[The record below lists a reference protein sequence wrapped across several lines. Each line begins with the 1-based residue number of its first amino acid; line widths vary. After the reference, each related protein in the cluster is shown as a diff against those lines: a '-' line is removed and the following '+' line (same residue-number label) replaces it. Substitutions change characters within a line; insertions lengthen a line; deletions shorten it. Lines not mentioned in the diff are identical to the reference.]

1 MMIPLNL
8 PKYQF
13 KLKEEENKVFIFDSI
28 RKKYLQ
34 LTPEEW
40 VRQNI
45 IQFLIEE
52 KKYPKS
58 LFSIEKGI
66 KVSNTSKRVDIA
78 IFNKDRQIEVLV
90 ECKAPEVKI
99 TQKAFDQI
107 ARYNLTLNSKYL
119 VVTNGLEHYYAI
131 MDNEKQKYIFLKD
144 IPTYNLM

>member
-1 MMIPLNL
+1 MIPLNL
-8 PKYQF
+8 PKYHF
-13 KLKEEENKVFIFDSI
+13 KLKEEDNKVFIFDSI

-78 IFNKDRQIEVLV
+78 IYNTDKRIEVLI

-99 TQKAFDQI
+99 TQNAFDQI
-107 ARYNLTLNSKYL
+107 ARYNLTLNAKYL
-119 VVTNGLEHYYAI
+119 VVTNGLSHFFAVI
-131 MDNEKQKYIFLKD
+131 DNINNKYIFLKD
-144 IPTYNLM
+144 LPSYQK

>member
-1 MMIPLNL
+1 MTPLNL
-8 PKYQF
+8 PKYHF
-13 KLKEEENKVFIFDSI
+13 KLKEEDNKVFIFDSI

-78 IFNKDRQIEVLV
+78 IFNKDRQIEVLI
-90 ECKAPEVKI
+90 ECKAPEAKI
-99 TQKAFDQI
+99 TQNAFDQI
-107 ARYNLTLNSKYL
+107 ARYNLTLNAKYL
-119 VVTNGLEHYYAI
+119 VVTNGIEHYYAKL
-131 MDNEKQKYIFLKD
+131 DYKNKKYIFLKEL
-144 IPTYNLM
+144 PTYNY

>member
-1 MMIPLNL
+1 MIPLNL
-8 PKYQF
+8 PKYHF
-13 KLKEEENKVFIFDSI
+13 KLKEEDHKVFIFDSI
-28 RKKYLQ
+28 RKKYIQ

-78 IFNKDRQIEVLV
+78 IYNTDKRIEVLI
-90 ECKAPEVKI
+90 ECKSPEVKI
-99 TQKAFDQI
+99 TQNAFDQI
-107 ARYNLTLNSKYL
+107 ARYNLTLDAKYL
-119 VVTNGLEHYYAI
+119 VVTNGLNHFFAVI
-131 MDNEKQKYIFLKD
+131 DNINNKYIFLKD
-144 IPTYNLM
+144 LPSYQK

>member
-1 MMIPLNL
+1 MIPLNL
-8 PKYQF
+8 PKYHF
-13 KLKEEENKVFIFDSI
+13 KLKEEDNKVFIFDSI

-52 KKYPKS
+52 KNYPKS

-78 IFNKDRQIEVLV
+78 IFNKERQIEVLI

-99 TQKAFDQI
+99 TQNAFDQI
-107 ARYNLTLNSKYL
+107 ARYNLTLNAKYL
-119 VVTNGLEHYYAI
+119 VVTNGLNHFFAVI
-131 MDNEKQKYIFLKD
+131 DNIKNKYIFLKD
-144 IPTYNLM
+144 LPSHQK

>member
-1 MMIPLNL
+1 MTPLNL
-8 PKYQF
+8 PKYNF
-13 KLKEEENKVFIFDSI
+13 KLKEEDNKVFIFDSI

-45 IQFLIEE
+45 IQFLIQE
-52 KKYPKS
+52 KNYPSS
-58 LFSIEKGI
+58 LFSIEKQI
-66 KVSNTSKRVDIA
+66 KVSNTQKRVDIA

-107 ARYNLTLNSKYL
+107 ARYNLTLSAKYL
-119 VVTNGLEHYYAI
+119 IVTNGLEHFFAI
-131 MDNEKQKYIFLKD
+131 IDNSSKKYLFLKD
-144 IPTYNLM
+144 IPAYLK

>member
-1 MMIPLNL
+1 MIPLNL
-8 PKYQF
+8 PKYQI
-13 KLKEEENKVFIFDSI
+13 KLKEEDNKVFIFDII

-40 VRQNI
+40 VRQNF
-45 IQFLIEE
+45 IQFLTEE

-66 KVSNTSKRVDIA
+66 KVSNTQKRVDIA
-78 IFNKDRQIEVLV
+78 IFNKNKQIEVLI

-107 ARYNLTLNSKYL
+107 ARYNLTLNAKYL
-119 VVTNGLEHYYAI
+119 VVTNGLSHFYAM
-131 MDNEKQKYIFLKD
+131 MDNKNKKYIFLKELPVYKS
-144 IPTYNLM
+144 I

>member
-1 MMIPLNL
+1 MIPLNL
-8 PKYQF
+8 PKYHF
-13 KLKEEENKVFIFDSI
+13 KLKEEDNKVFIFDSI
-28 RKKYLQ
+28 RKKYVQ

-78 IFNKDRQIEVLV
+78 IYNTDKRIEVLI

-99 TQKAFDQI
+99 TQNAFDQI
-107 ARYNLTLNSKYL
+107 ARYNLTLNAKYL
-119 VVTNGLEHYYAI
+119 VVTNGLNHFFAVI
-131 MDNEKQKYIFLKD
+131 DNINNKYIFLKD
-144 IPTYNLM
+144 LPSYQK

>member
-1 MMIPLNL
+1 MIPLNL
-8 PKYQF
+8 PKYHF
-13 KLKEEENKVFIFDSI
+13 KLKEEDNKVFIFDSI

-78 IFNKDRQIEVLV
+78 IFNKDRQIEVLI
-90 ECKAPEVKI
+90 ECKAPEAKI
-99 TQKAFDQI
+99 TQNAFDQI
-107 ARYNLTLNSKYL
+107 ARYNLTLNAKYL
-119 VVTNGLEHYYAI
+119 VVTNGIEHYYAKL
-131 MDNEKQKYIFLKD
+131 DYKNKKYIFLKEL
-144 IPTYNLM
+144 PTYNY

>member
-1 MMIPLNL
+1 MIPLNL
-8 PKYQF
+8 PKYNF

-28 RKKYLQ
+28 RKKFLQ

-40 VRQNI
+40 VRQNF
-45 IQFLIEE
+45 IQYLITE

-66 KVSNTSKRVDIA
+66 KVSNTTKRVDIT
-78 IFNKDRQIEVLV
+78 IYNTDKQIEVLI

-107 ARYNLTLNSKYL
+107 ARYNLTLNAKYL
-119 VVTNGLEHYYAI
+119 VVTNGLNHFFAVI
-131 MDNEKQKYIFLKD
+131 DNINNKYIFLKD
-144 IPTYNLM
+144 LPSYQK